1 MFFLKIS
8 CLADAE
14 PLSERSL
21 NFGRETKENYISVFS
36 LQLTADLDIY
46 EWICVKRISVNKV
59 RPWSQKNVH
68 HWEDEV
74 GEEVVVN
81 LGEFPPE
88 GGRIPESRLKVVSY
102 ALGDHCNL

>member
-1 MFFLKIS
+1 MLFNVHATLVKICPITTTTFDGIYVFLQIL

-46 EWICVKRISVNKV
+46 EWISVNKV
-59 RPWSQKNVH
+59 RP
-68 HWEDEV
+68 
-74 GEEVVVN
+74 
-81 LGEFPPE
+81 
-88 GGRIPESRLKVVSY
+88 
-102 ALGDHCNL
+102 